1 MVFRFTKAAHA
12 ALCMD
17 WVQQL
22 NSWRLMETN
31 MRRVHAIEESFAFR
45 GHMRR
50 IEDAE
55 QTREFC
61 KHGMTHLLD
70 VARIAWIFNLERG
83 LGFDREVVYAAALL
97 HDLGRSEQ
105 YATGEDHDVAGA
117 RIAADILD
125 SLPDGLRFDADER
138 AVILA
143 AVSGH
148 RGACADG
155 EVVVAPRA
163 AEVLRVKLTTGGTWA
178 VRVMRVGRIAAK
190 GRSHSPISSKKPT
203 TVRAPATPAASATP
217 AIGQTSARTF
227 R

>member
-1 MVFRFTKAAHA
+1 
-12 ALCMD
+12 
-17 WVQQL
+17 
-22 NSWRLMETN
+22 

-125 SLPDGLRFDADER
+125 SLPDGLRFDVDER

-163 AEVLRVKLTTGGTWA
+163 AEVPTGEADDRGH
-178 VRVMRVGRIAAK
+178 MG
-190 GRSHSPISSKKPT
+190 
-203 TVRAPATPAASATP
+203 
-217 AIGQTSARTF
+217 SARHASGTH
-227 R
+227 RGEGAESLAHLIKEADNRSRACYACRVRDACYWPDERKNLSIDI

>member
-1 MVFRFTKAAHA
+1 
-12 ALCMD
+12 
-17 WVQQL
+17 
-22 NSWRLMETN
+22 

-55 QTREFC
+55 QAREFC

-148 RGACADG
+148 RGACTDG
-155 EVVVAPRA
+155 ELVAALRRS
-163 AEVLRVKLTTGGTWA
+163 LRVKLTTGGAGA
-178 VRVMRVGRIAAK
+178 VRVMRAGRVAAK
-190 GRSHSPISSKKPT
+190 GRNRLSI
-203 TVRAPATPAASATP
+203 
-217 AIGQTSARTF
+217 
-227 R
+227 

>member
-1 MVFRFTKAAHA
+1 
-12 ALCMD
+12 
-17 WVQQL
+17 
-22 NSWRLMETN
+22 
-31 MRRVHAIEESFAFR
+31 MRRVHAIEDSFAFR

-163 AEVLRVKLTTGGTWA
+163 AEVPTGEADDRGTWA
-178 VRVMRVGRIAAK
+178 VRVMRAGRVAAK

>member
-1 MVFRFTKAAHA
+1 
-12 ALCMD
+12 
-17 WVQQL
+17 
-22 NSWRLMETN
+22 

-138 AVILA
+138 ADIGVRARTGRSL
-143 AVSGH
+143 SH
-148 RGACADG
+148 RGLQ
-155 EVVVAPRA
+155 RS
-163 AEVLRVKLTTGGTWA
+163 LRVKLTTGGTWA
-178 VRVMRVGRIAAK
+178 VRVMRAGRVAAK
-190 GRSHSPISSKKPT
+190 GRSHSPISSKKRT

-217 AIGQTSARTF
+217 AIGQTSARTY
-227 R
+227 RWIYKCTKT